1 MTIEFRFHFCLIMT
15 AVNLLASWLVT
26 FYALLAPMVTVFAFS
41 AVAFGLAAL
50 TYFFMPVDA
59 NDEEDGQ

>member
-1 MTIEFRFHFCLIMT
+1 MTIDFRFHFCLIMT

-26 FYALLAPMVTVFAFS
+26 SSQLLAPTVTIFAFS

-50 TYFFMPVDA
+50 TYFFMPIDA
-59 NDEEDGQ
+59 NDEEEGL